1 MPQLVAEK
9 FATFCQVN
17 GIKHI
22 CISPYHPSSNGLAK
36 KFVQTFKMAMRKSV
50 KDGFSLSQRL
60 SSFLHAYQATPQ
72 ATTLVPPAVLSMGR
86 NLCTCLDLLRP
97 NLGIA
102 AVQHQSRQKEHHACH
117 SKPRSFH
124 VGQACSRWVPATLVH
139 VGQAC
144 SRWVPATLVHVGQ
157 ACSRWVPATL
167 VQELGPVSVT
177 A

>member
-1 MPQLVAEK
+1 MTVLRRIFAAYGLPEQLVSDNTPQFVAEK

-22 CISPYHPSSNGLAK
+22 RISPYHPSSNGLAK
-36 KFVQTFKMAMRKSV
+36 MFVQTFKVAIRNLV
-50 KDGFSLSQRL
+50 KNGLSLSQRL
-60 SSFLHAYQATPQ
+60 PSFLQAYQATPQ

-102 AVQHQSRQKEHHACH
+102 AIQHQSRQKEQHACH

-124 VGQACSRWVPATLVH
+124 VGQACSRWVPATL
-139 VGQAC
+139 
-144 SRWVPATLVHVGQ
+144 L
-157 ACSRWVPATL
+157 
-167 VQELGPVSVT
+167 QELGPVSVT